1 MTQSL
6 TNYQKVREFNTVFG
20 HPVADLPVT
29 NIFEKSPNIVK
40 LRNNLIREEYGELIE
55 AFQALDVVEMID
67 ALSDIQY
74 VAYGL
79 QVVYG
84 IDGDKLFREYMSNK
98 FSLEEQSGNYGKRLS
113 DKADTNFKMTSEFV
127 NDFFSGIISTPK
139 QFKCNLDSYG
149 VEPNINTQFYRQLN
163 VVKTYIADIES
174 RLIKLDSATEN
185 QNFDEVSKSVL
196 DIIYFTYVI
205 GYLIGVDM
213 DESVRLVHESN
224 MSKICST
231 REEAIETV
239 AWYKANESRYDTPM
253 FRESETGF
261 TVFNESTGKILK
273 NINYK
278 AVDLTVF
285 L

>member
-1 MTQSL
+1 MTQ

-20 HPVADLPVT
+20 HPVADTPIID
-29 NIFEKSPNIVK
+29 IFDKNPSVVS
-40 LRNNLIREEYGELIE
+40 LRNNLIREEVGELVE

-84 IDGDKLFREYMSNK
+84 IDGDKLFREYMESKIEYENISNVVNK
-98 FSLEEQSGNYGKRLS
+98 SIS
-113 DKADTNFKMTSEFV
+113 DNANTNFKMTCEFV
-127 NDFFSGIISTPK
+127 NDFFSEIVSTPK
-139 QFKCNLDSYG
+139 EFLDNLNTHG
-149 VEPNINTQFYRQLN
+149 IEPETNTPFYRQLN
-163 VVKTYIADIES
+163 VVKTYIADIET
-174 RLIKLDSATEN
+174 RLLKLAEVTEASD
-185 QNFDEVSKSVL
+185 FDAVNHVVL
-196 DIIYFTYVI
+196 DIIYFTYVV
-205 GYLIGVDM
+205 GYLISVDM

-253 FRESETGF
+253 FRESEAGF